1 MTVAQLRVRREARRE
16 MQERKRRMDR
26 YCMVLAGI
34 TGLFLGAALWDNWA
48 DMALFAGLAVAWGV
62 MAR

>member
-16 MQERKRRMDR
+16 LQERKRRMDR
-26 YCMVLAGI
+26 YCFVLAFLA
-34 TGLFLGAALWDNWA
+34 GLFLAAALWDNWA